1 MHLTVDLSIKYIS
14 KTRYYYGK
22 QHVELTDTL

>member
-1 MHLTVDLSIKYIS
+1 MHLTVDLSIKYFQD
-14 KTRYYYGK
+14 TLFNGK